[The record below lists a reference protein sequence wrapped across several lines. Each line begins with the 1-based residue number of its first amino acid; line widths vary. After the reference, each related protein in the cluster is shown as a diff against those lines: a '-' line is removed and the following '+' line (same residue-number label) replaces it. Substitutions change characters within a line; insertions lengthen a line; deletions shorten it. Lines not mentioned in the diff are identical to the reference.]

1 MEHRQKSLVIC
12 LTPLQMLIAEKIIEK
27 NINQEFDLLVISL
40 FDNEKYRYYF
50 NRLKESVNVANYY
63 IYHPSNKMKN
73 LKNFLNFKNFFK
85 TNYSEYKNYKNY
97 YLASIDS
104 RHCQWILSLAPVN
117 CNLYT
122 FDDGTANIFPNSIY
136 YVDKKNNLLTKI
148 FLRLQGVKLMTL
160 NLKNISKKH
169 FTIYHNIPNAF
180 NNVENISLFSNIKN
194 AEKSKKRVIKILLG
208 QPLYEISSELD
219 YDYVNKVIKNLN
231 IDHYF
236 PHPRENLT
244 KFKNINN
251 VEILKTDLIFED
263 FVVDFMRENSDVA
276 LEIYSFTS
284 SAAINCSG
292 LDGVNVFFIFN
303 DIIDS
308 ENSSIYLILKKI
320 GFNFLIIN

>member
-12 LTPLQMLIAEKIIEK
+12 LTPLQMIIAEKIIEK

-63 IYHPSNKMKN
+63 IYHPSNKIDN
-73 LKNFLNFKNFFK
+73 LKNFMAFKKFFK
-85 TNYSEYKNYKNY
+85 HYYPEFKRYENY

-104 RHCQWILSLAPVN
+104 RHCQWILSLASPEY
-117 CNLYT
+117 NLYT

-160 NLKNISKKH
+160 DLKNISKKH
-169 FTIYHNIPNAF
+169 FTIYHNMPNAF

-194 AEKSKKRVIKILLG
+194 AEKSKKRVVKILLG

-219 YDYVNKVIKNLN
+219 YDYTNKVINKLN
-231 IDHYF
+231 VDFYF

-244 KFKNINN
+244 KFENVNN
-251 VEILKTDLIFED
+251 VEILKTNLIFED
-263 FVVDFMRENSDVA
+263 FVVDFMRKNSDVA

-292 LDGVNVFFIFN
+292 LDNVKIFFIY
-303 DIIDS
+303 
-308 ENSSIYLILKKI
+308 EN
-320 GFNFLIIN
+320 IINEVNSDIYKIIMNLNFRLINI